1 MSLHDAI
8 TAARGAGFEVY
19 AWTDLG
25 SGNWSI
31 RCLCNSD
38 KVPLQAVKITRSVEV
53 EGKAGPARD
62 RLLDALQPAPAVEE
76 PPPAPPPTRRRG
88 PKPPP
93 AN

>member
-1 MSLHDAI
+1 MNLHDAI
-8 TAARGAGFEVY
+8 TAARIAGFEVY

-31 RCLCNSD
+31 RCLCNSN

-62 RLLDALQPAPAVEE
+62 RLLDALQPKPVAAPV
-76 PPPAPPPTRRRG
+76 PKKQRRKVDPESG
-88 PKPPP
+88 NP
-93 AN
+93 

>member
-1 MSLHDAI
+1 MNLHDAI
-8 TAARGAGFEVY
+8 TAARIAGFEVY

-31 RCLCNSD
+31 RCLCNSN

-53 EGKAGPARD
+53 EGPVGPARD
-62 RLLDALQPAPAVEE
+62 RLLDALQPAPVE
-76 PPPAPPPTRRRG
+76 PAAAPAPRKRG

-93 AN
+93 ATQG